1 MTAGHV
7 PGVTPPS
14 RTNRNERRHRSRTA
28 EAIVT
33 ILVVLI
39 AGGYAWTRTGA
50 DSAEGPSSPAPGVSD
65 SPSIGSAPVA
75 DLAVL
80 SIAGGSGPM
89 ILVVG
94 KAGSSVA
101 ISLPQTLTQ
110 VVPGMGET
118 SLDTLGQ
125 LDGATVRVGVSNTL
139 GVWIRHYGVA
149 SVQSIAKA
157 VDGAGGLPM
166 DLGRAFS
173 ANGDTI
179 GPGLMT
185 LTGAQVTAYLT
196 GPRTQAAARWGVFS
210 RALLTEGLPLP
221 PAALVETDD
230 ATAVS
235 RLLAAARGARPI
247 VLPVTNVGGLV
258 QAPDLPAIDAM
269 ATTLLGS
276 GGPPTPVIVQNGN
289 GVPGVGADV
298 AERLIPAGF
307 RVVLSTNAQSF
318 SVRRTS
324 IMALGSDMTGAA
336 KRARHAL
343 GVGMV
348 SVSSVPS
355 GVGDV
360 KIIVGK
366 GLK

>member
-1 MTAGHV
+1 
-7 PGVTPPS
+7 
-14 RTNRNERRHRSRTA
+14 
-28 EAIVT
+28 
-33 ILVVLI
+33 
-39 AGGYAWTRTGA
+39 
-50 DSAEGPSSPAPGVSD
+50 
-65 SPSIGSAPVA
+65 
-75 DLAVL
+75 
-80 SIAGGSGPM
+80 M

-94 KAGSSVA
+94 KAGGPVA
-101 ISLPQTLTQ
+101 ISLPQKLTQ

-125 LDGATVRVGVSNTL
+125 LDGATVRIGVSNTL

-149 SVQSIAKA
+149 SVQSIGKA
-157 VDGAGGLPM
+157 VNGAGGLPM

-179 GPGLMT
+179 GPGLVK
-185 LTGAQVTAYLT
+185 LTGAQVTAFLT
-196 GPRTQAAARWGVFS
+196 GPKTQAAARWGVFS
-210 RALLTEGLPLP
+210 RALLTEGLPLAS
-221 PAALVETDD
+221 AALVDTD
-230 ATAVS
+230 AAAAVS
-235 RLLAAARGARPI
+235 RLLAAARGARPT

-269 ATTLLGS
+269 VKTWLDSGS
-276 GGPPTPVIVQNGN
+276 PPTAVIIQNGN
-289 GVPGVGADV
+289 GVPGVGADA

-324 IMALGSDMTGAA
+324 ITALGSDMTGAA

-366 GLK
+366 DFK